1 MKEATKYLVSY
12 KGQPCYK
19 GCGITTA
26 KVIEDAIKLF
36 DGKAIDYTAK
46 RIDA

>member
-1 MKEATKYLVSY
+1 MKEATKYIVSY

-19 GCGITTA
+19 GYGITPA

-36 DGKAIDYTAK
+36 DGKSRDYTAK